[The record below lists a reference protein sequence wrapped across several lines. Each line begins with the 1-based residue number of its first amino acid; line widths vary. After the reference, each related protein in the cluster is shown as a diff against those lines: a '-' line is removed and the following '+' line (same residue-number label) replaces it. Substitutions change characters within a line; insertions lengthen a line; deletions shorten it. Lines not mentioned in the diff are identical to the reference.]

1 MSDVGELRAALK
13 RCHALLQD
21 AEAWIDP
28 DAHPAWSVAVTE
40 ELAPCDE
47 AMECPAVLAPKP
59 APLIHRSDC
68 QRVHL
73 FKEDGETTDR
83 IACSCEK
90 PAPRGERRVR
100 QEQPERY
107 LAIDG
112 EDRRTPAPRWRC
124 G

>member
-1 MSDVGELRAALK
+1 MSDGGELRAALK

-28 DAHPAWSVAVTE
+28 DLHPAWSVAVTE
-40 ELAPCDE
+40 ELKPCDE
-47 AMECPAVLAPKP
+47 AMECPTVLAP
-59 APLIHRSDC
+59 
-68 QRVHL
+68 
-73 FKEDGETTDR
+73 
-83 IACSCEK
+83 K

-112 EDRRTPAPRWRC
+112 EDRRTPALAMMKREK
-124 G
+124 